1 MPKKKVN
8 SAEEPEQ
15 TTGLMGQAG
24 EELPA
29 PPEEPPQDKGA
40 PDGALPIS
48 GDNPG
53 PPEDGEGNTPEVMAV
68 DAATFPVPPDSGPEE
83 APPMEPPG
91 IVLGDGQP
99 LDTQEPGPNGGKP
112 TEDDPPTHA
121 VSAQAGDDAL
131 PRPGTMPRPRSRR
144 TGMRPPCRP

>member
-53 PPEDGEGNTPEVMAV
+53 PPEDG
-68 DAATFPVPPDSGPEE
+68 
-83 APPMEPPG
+83 
-91 IVLGDGQP
+91 
-99 LDTQEPGPNGGKP
+99 
-112 TEDDPPTHA
+112 
-121 VSAQAGDDAL
+121 
-131 PRPGTMPRPRSRR
+131 
-144 TGMRPPCRP
+144 